1 MELLSDMTVESPLP
15 FPILL
20 AFDNVES
27 PLPFPILLAFDNVP
41 VPLEVPAEMDRPMG
55 EKPEPGRG
63 LA

>member
-1 MELLSDMTVESPLP
+1 MT
-15 FPILL
+15 
-20 AFDNVES
+20 VES